1 MKKLHVPLLVL
12 AGIFL
17 FIAIMLIPFVHNNL
31 ARIIIIQASAS
42 ENVKIKDISIR
53 LGTQKIKIKNLNIV
67 AFSSSIEIP
76 ALDIKYSLSNL
87 IFKRKTLFKSVINEI
102 KVNNDSLVLS
112 AKFDGKYNSRLKK
125 LYFSPSVVA
134 KSIKK
139 IQGADITELSLKSDI
154 VSSNK
159 TLGFYNTDFRINGG
173 KLLSNV
179 EVNFLKEKLKDIDI
193 KCELNSLPFSL
204 YKVLLHP
211 DNGVYKF
218 FEESIKDGGL
228 DSGKVEIK
236 IPAEY
241 IDFVSKATSK
251 EIAERSIEEYVKGNL
266 KVKNLHYKYSPFMPD
281 IKARSVDLTVNG
293 SLTRIFL
300 KGAFLNGTNV
310 TEGRVKF
317 DYLAENFEV
326 IADATAI
333 GSVQDLIS
341 FIDPEELKKM
351 SQSNISLENLTG
363 RAETKIHL
371 VIPIR
376 ADKKN
381 IYDIKSKITDC
392 NGKLFKN
399 RVLLSTFMING
410 GFDGEKVTL
419 SGNGKINDFNSSLS
433 LLVNLDEKE
442 EISNRVIAKIN
453 LEKSAKEVAGIKFLN
468 GTSNLVVDFL
478 TKNNV
483 TSLTATADLTKLHF
497 LIPSISL
504 DKAIA
509 KSAKFKLFGV
519 VNEGTNQKFTLN
531 LSGENGLSIAGV
543 INIEDQLTKLTFSEV
558 KYLNNNFK
566 AEVITGGK
574 QLIANISGG
583 LLDLSQADFSKF
595 QQKEEESNI
604 ESLKL
609 NVHLDLVKLKNNVT
623 LTDTMIDAECKNEHC
638 PVVRFNSS
646 MGSNILRVDYENSA
660 KPKWKLE
667 TNNAGM
673 LIAGLGLSNK
683 MKKGKLNLEI
693 DSPITKYKNP
703 EYFSNARFVLVN
715 FDAGQNNFLTKM
727 VSFISLP
734 GLIGALTK
742 TDIHFDIIKGDVK
755 IQNGQYYLSNVTADG
770 PYFNFLAKGRVD
782 TNERKIDIKGQVVPS
797 LYGLNK
803 LMGTLPLIK
812 IFVGNRKG
820 LVVTPFFIKDKY

>member
-17 FIAIMLIPFVHNNL
+17 FLFIMLIPFVHNNL
-31 ARIIIIQASAS
+31 ARIIIIQSASS
-42 ENVKIKDISIR
+42 ENVKIKNFSIR

-67 AFSSSIEIP
+67 AFDSSIEIP

-87 IFKRKTLFKSVINEI
+87 IFKRKTLYKSVINEI
-102 KVNNDSLVLS
+102 KINSDTLILS
-112 AKFDGKYNSRLKK
+112 ANFDGKYNSRLKK
-125 LYFSPSVVA
+125 LYFSPSITA

-159 TLGFYNTDFRINGG
+159 TLGFYNTDFRINDG
-173 KLLSNV
+173 KLLSNI
-179 EVNFLKEKLKDIDI
+179 EVNFQKNKLKDIDI

-211 DNGVYKF
+211 ENGVYKF

-241 IDFVSKATSK
+241 IDFVSKASSK
-251 EIAERSIEEYVKGNL
+251 EIAERSIEEYVKANL

-281 IKARSVDLTVNG
+281 VKARSVDLTVNG

-310 TEGRVKF
+310 TDGRVKF

-333 GSVQDLIS
+333 GTVQDLVS
-341 FIDPEELKKM
+341 FVDPEELNKM
-351 SQSNISLENLTG
+351 AESNLSLANLNG
-363 RAETKIHL
+363 IAETKIHL
-371 VIPIR
+371 VIPVVEN
-376 ADKKN
+376 KKS
-381 IYDIKSKITDC
+381 IYDIKSKITNC
-392 NGKLFKN
+392 NGKLFKD
-399 RVLLSTFMING
+399 RVDLTSFVING
-410 GFDGEKVTL
+410 VFDGEKVTL
-419 SGNGKINDFNSSLS
+419 AGNGKINDFNSNLS

-453 LEKSAKEVAGIKFLN
+453 LEKSDKEVAGIKFLD
-468 GTSNLVVDFL
+468 GSSTLVVDFL
-478 TKNNV
+478 TKNKV
-483 TSLTATADLTKLHF
+483 TSLTATADLAKLHF
-497 LIPSISL
+497 LIPAISL
-504 DKAIA
+504 DKGLE
-509 KSAKFKLFGV
+509 KSAKFKLYGV
-519 VNEGTNQKFTLN
+519 VNEGVRQKFSLN
-531 LSGENGLSIAGV
+531 LLGEDSLSIKGV
-543 INIEDQLTKLTFSEV
+543 INTDDQLTKLTFSEV

-574 QLIANISGG
+574 QLLASVSGG

-623 LTDTMIDAECKNEHC
+623 LIDTMIDAECKNEHC
-638 PVVRFNSS
+638 PIVRFNAS
-646 MGSNILRVDYENSA
+646 MGKNILRVDYENSA

-683 MKKGKLNLEI
+683 MKNGKLTLEI
-693 DSPITKYKNP
+693 DAPITKYKNP
-703 EYFSNARFVLVN
+703 EHFANARFVLYN
-715 FDAGQNNFLTKM
+715 FDAGQNNILTKM
-727 VSFISLP
+727 MSFISLP

-742 TDIHFDIIKGDVK
+742 SDIHFDIIKGEVK

-797 LYGLNK
+797 LYGVNK
-803 LMGTLPLIK
+803 LLGTLPLIK
-812 IFVGNRKG
+812 IFVGNRSG